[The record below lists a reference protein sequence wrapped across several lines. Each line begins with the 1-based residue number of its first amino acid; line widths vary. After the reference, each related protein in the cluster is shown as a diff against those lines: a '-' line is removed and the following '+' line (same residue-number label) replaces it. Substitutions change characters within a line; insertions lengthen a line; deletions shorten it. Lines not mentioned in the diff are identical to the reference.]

1 MEGNDFILFKHGCGN
16 DSTYHEPYEYGFTDE
31 AKARFEKPCENT
43 IFYHVEVEF
52 IGNQSYIYNSL
63 EHLEHPKD
71 DSDPV
76 IFKIRNAT
84 LLDRSP
90 TANGKEEIWFDRAP
104 ENTLK
109 SDRNKKETMMEY
121 GNRE

>member
-16 DSTYHEPYEYGFTDE
+16 DSTYHWPFEYEFTDE
-31 AKARFEKPCENT
+31 AKAGNPCGNI

-90 TANGKEEIWFDRAP
+90 TANGKEEIWFHRAP
-104 ENTLK
+104 EIT
-109 SDRNKKETMMEY
+109 KKESM
-121 GNRE
+121 RFK

>member
-16 DSTYHEPYEYGFTDE
+16 DSTYERYKYVFNDE

-52 IGNQSYIYNSL
+52 IGNQSFLYEINP
-63 EHLEHPKD
+63 ED
-71 DSDPV
+71 DSNPI

-84 LLDRSP
+84 LLDWSL
-90 TANGKEEIWFDRAP
+90 TANGKEEIWFDKAP
-104 ENTLK
+104 EITLK
-109 SDRNKKETMMEY
+109 TNRNKKQSTY
-121 GNRE
+121 RFFTN